1 VLVQLRIEAIFVAL
15 CSLALVAAYP
25 FMKRI
30 TWWPQLWLGLVF
42 SWGALVGWVAVTGG
56 ADAAMLWLYGGTIFW
71 VVGYDTIYAMQDRED
86 DALVGIRSTAL
97 RMGEHIRSGVAL
109 CYLLA
114 LGGLGHGDL
123 ERAATRA
130 GAGRARSCRFALGI
144 SDRFAQKGWKQCA
157 RPFPVEQGD
166 RAAGR
171 ARLPCRRRYRLKRR
185 RVYGQP
191 AAGKSAIVVSDICM
205 GTMTFG
211 SQADE
216 AVAHRVLDMS
226 LDAGINFFD
235 TAEGYPV
242 PPDPKWVGR
251 TEEIVGR
258 WLKGK
263 NRDAIIIATKVSG
276 PSHVWFKSPKRGG
289 MTALDRR
296 KITVAVEDSLRR
308 LQTDYIDLYQT
319 HWPDHGTPYE
329 ETMEVLDEL
338 VRAGKVRIIGC
349 SNETSWGL
357 MKSIQA
363 SERLG
368 VARYQTIQNNF
379 SINNRRFE
387 DELAQV
393 CREEGVSLIPYSPLA
408 RRRAV
413 GQISG
418 WRRGLKA
425 HALPAIWKC
434 SIRGRR

>member
-1 VLVQLRIEAIFVAL
+1 
-15 CSLALVAAYP
+15 
-25 FMKRI
+25 
-30 TWWPQLWLGLVF
+30 
-42 SWGALVGWVAVTGG
+42 
-56 ADAAMLWLYGGTIFW
+56 
-71 VVGYDTIYAMQDRED
+71 
-86 DALVGIRSTAL
+86 
-97 RMGEHIRSGVAL
+97 MGNR
-109 CYLLA
+109 
-114 LGGLGHGDL
+114 
-123 ERAATRA
+123 
-130 GAGRARSCRFALGI
+130 
-144 SDRFAQKGWKQCA
+144 
-157 RPFPVEQGD
+157 
-166 RAAGR
+166 
-171 ARLPCRRRYRLKRR
+171 RL
-185 RVYGQP
+185 
-191 AAGKSAIVVSDICM
+191 GKSAIVVSDICM

-216 AVAHRVLDMS
+216 AVAHRVMDMS

-242 PPDPKWVGR
+242 PPDVKWVGR

-289 MTALDRR
+289 MTALDRHN
-296 KITVAVEDSLRR
+296 ITVAVEDSLRR

-408 RRRAV
+408 GGVLSGKYQDGARPEGARFTRYMDMTDARQAAMAMRFAGPRALESTAKILEIAKEAGMSPVTLATAWSKQHDFVASTIV
-413 GQISG
+413 GVSSVEQCAEIFAAND
-418 WRRGLKA
+418 LV
-425 HALPAIWKC
+425 LPADVMKAIHKVTKE
-434 SIRGRR
+434 ILYPMG